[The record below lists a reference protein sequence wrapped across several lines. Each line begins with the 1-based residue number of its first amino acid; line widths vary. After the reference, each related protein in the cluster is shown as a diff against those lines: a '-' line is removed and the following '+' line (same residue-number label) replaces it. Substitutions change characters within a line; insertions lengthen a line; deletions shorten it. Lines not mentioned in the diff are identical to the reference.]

1 MPEFAALD
9 VARVARQA
17 VRDNALPLNIIGA
30 VVARGSDY
38 VELLVNIIEYG
49 REPCLVSVGVFR
61 NVSEAHLA
69 QEITR
74 HLRRHVDDRSS
85 P

>member
-1 MPEFAALD
+1 MPDFAALD

-17 VRDNALPLNIIGA
+17 VRDNALPLKIIGA

-38 VELLVNIIEYG
+38 VELLVNIVECR

-61 NVSEAHLA
+61 NVSEAHLT

-74 HLRRHVDDRSS
+74 HLRRHADDHR
-85 P
+85 